1 MKNSQNYVLV
11 VGAPARKLPETKNFA
26 QTLSCPVVT
35 ITSPTQALAL
45 AQADPPHL
53 VILSGDDGQTWSP
66 QIARQIKQSVQPEG
80 IVIVAITAS
89 SDRSW
94 PSIEDS
100 AEIDGFFVEPLSA
113 DILSTLNESAMTK
126 RECLHEAYAGIY
138 S

>member
-1 MKNSQNYVLV
+1 MKDSQNYVLV
-11 VGAPARKLPETKNFA
+11 VGAPCRKLPET
-26 QTLSCPVVT
+26 QTLAKTISCPVVT
-35 ITSPTQALAL
+35 ITSPVQALAL

-89 SDRSW
+89 SERSW
-94 PSIEDS
+94 QSTEDS
-100 AEIDGFFVEPLSA
+100 AEIDGFFVEPVSA
-113 DILSTLNESAMTK
+113 DIFSTLNESAITK
-126 RECLHEAYAGIY
+126 KECLHTVSSSAQ

>member
-1 MKNSQNYVLV
+1 MKDSQNYVLV
-11 VGAPARKLPETKNFA
+11 VGAPCRKLPETKNLA

-35 ITSPTQALAL
+35 ITSPVQALAL

-89 SDRSW
+89 SERSW
-94 PSIEDS
+94 QSAEDS
-100 AEIDGFFVEPLSA
+100 AEIDGFFVEPVSA
-113 DILSTLNESAMTK
+113 DVLSTLNESAITK
-126 RECLHEAYAGIY
+126 KECLHAVSRRA
-138 S
+138 